1 METCRIC
8 RCEETPEEPLFYPCK
23 CSGSIKYV
31 HQECLQ
37 EWLSTSKKNQVCE
50 LCNTKFLFT
59 KIYSKDMPKDI
70 PLGLFSHQLS
80 ISVLKSAKT
89 WMRYFL
95 VACMWLILFPII
107 TSGFFFKIFKF
118 THQLF
123 IEEPLVDK
131 ISAFPLGRAL
141 LPQLFFTNGG
151 LYSGLFIMTFEGLVI
166 TGAYLLTVIIPFF
179 VREWVLNCFAFR
191 QELDRIQE
199 EDIKQRHAQAVAD
212 VVRRMGGDGAN
223 EDVEHVI
230 DALNQFQ
237 QEQRHNV
244 QQDRQELEQM
254 RRMQEEINRR
264 EDQRDQQ
271 ARAAQREDDE
281 MLAQVAA
288 DVAADDNTLKAFLG
302 FTGPWKALWHA
313 TFTAY
318 TLYFGFTVILLFS
331 PYTIGRATMFT
342 IEKNVDTINYCIDAT
357 QGNFMKLLRAVF
369 GSTWF
374 PDTGELAAY
383 NTKFYDPTTFGAHAF
398 EVLVGFTFASALIY
412 LYMKVTK
419 PKLSV
424 DARQLLKL
432 LEAMVKV
439 IIMFG
444 VELLVF
450 PFCCGLL
457 LHVSILPLFGNLSDL
472 WWERLAQ
479 FGMFPITNVILHWI
493 IGTFYMIQFAMFVSM
508 CRGQMRSGVLYFVRN
523 PNDPSYQPVQEV
535 LEKSIYFQFK
545 RILISGAM
553 YAVFIGLC
561 IGIVTFAYQQL
572 LSGNIGLLPLTLDV
586 ALGDFWPSKPFFHV
600 GLHVCLSLYLSSQI
614 DGKQIANYIW
624 TQILKRTSAA
634 LCLSSFIF
642 NDDKEGEQVPEGSF
656 VRAPC
661 SDSVSLRKSKN
672 FFVEVTKDDVPLVSE
687 KTVETASP
695 ATGDDSDSGSTTANN
710 TDASTEATG
719 STANEEEAPPLT
731 SSDYV
736 VVYTPPQF
744 RPRVLALL
752 CTIWICGALC
762 ITALVGAPV
771 LTGRFLY
778 STVLNN
784 LWSEFSDTE
793 AFSIGAPV
801 VGCLYLVGSI
811 KSGAIALRF
820 TLVFF
825 SGIALLIA
833 TSAACEMYILRV
845 VDIFI
850 DSDTSTV
857 ARAVSTGFMVLVAAK
872 YVPSL
877 HIPVLGPL
885 FTQTFENGIR
895 TCNLQA
901 LSKLVVTSSA
911 LSLLVVALPA
921 MVGLVLDGFFH
932 THFIHIA
939 IYPVILALSI
949 VPIVWGQV
957 SQYLRLFEAQ
967 IRDRLYMTGEK
978 LHNRE

>member
-31 HQECLQ
+31 HQGCLQ
-37 EWLSTSKKNQVCE
+37 EWLTTSKKGQVCE

-59 KIYSKDMPKDI
+59 KIYSPDMPRDI

-80 ISVLKSAKT
+80 ISVLKSTKT
-89 WMRYFL
+89 WLRYFL
-95 VACMWLILFPII
+95 VACKWLILFPII

-123 IEEPLVDK
+123 IEESLVDN
-131 ISAFPLGRAL
+131 ISTFPLGRAL
-141 LPQLFFTNGG
+141 LPQFFFTDGG
-151 LYSGLFIMTFEGLVI
+151 LYSGLFVMTFEGLVI
-166 TGAYLLTVIIPFF
+166 TSAYLLTVIVPFF

-199 EDIKQRHAQAVAD
+199 EDIKQRHAQAVVD
-212 VVRRMGGDGAN
+212 VMRRIGGEGAN
-223 EDVEHVI
+223 EDVENVI

-237 QEQRHNV
+237 QDQRNNV
-244 QQDRQELEQM
+244 QHDRQVLEEM
-254 RRMQEEINRR
+254 RRMQDQINRL
-264 EDQRDQQ
+264 EDQREQQ
-271 ARAAQREDDE
+271 ARAARRDDDE
-281 MLAQVAA
+281 LAALDAA
-288 DVAADDNTLKAFLG
+288 AEDNTLMAFLG
-302 FTGPWKALWHA
+302 FTGPLKALWQA

-342 IEKNVDTINYCIDAT
+342 IEKNVDTINYCIDAI
-357 QGNFMKLLRAVF
+357 QGIIMKFLRGVF

-374 PDTGELAAY
+374 PISDELTSY
-383 NTKFYDPTTFGAHAF
+383 NTKFYNPTTFGAHAF
-398 EVLVGFTFASALIY
+398 EVLVGYTFVASLVY
-412 LYMKVTK
+412 LYMKISK

-424 DARQLLKL
+424 DAKQLLKL
-432 LEAMVKV
+432 LEAIVKV
-439 IIMFG
+439 ITMFG

-457 LHVSILPLFGNLSDL
+457 LHVSILPLFGNFSDL

-479 FGMFPITNVILHWI
+479 FSMFPLTNIVLHWV

-508 CRGQMRSGVLYFVRN
+508 CRGQMRPGVLYFVRN

-535 LEKSIYFQFK
+535 LEKSMYFQFK
-545 RILISGAM
+545 RIIISGGM

-561 IGIVTFAYQQL
+561 IGIVTFAYQKL
-572 LSGNIGLLPLTLDV
+572 LSDKAGLLPLSLDV
-586 ALGDFWPSKPFFHV
+586 ALGDFWLSKPFFHV
-600 GLHVCLSLYLSSQI
+600 GLHVCLSLWLSSQI
-614 DGKQIANYIW
+614 DGKQVANYTW
-624 TQILKRTSAA
+624 TQILKRTCAVLS
-634 LCLSSFIF
+634 LSSFIF
-642 NDDKEGEQVPEGSF
+642 NDDQNSEQDPKGSF

-672 FFVEVTKDDVPLVSE
+672 FFVEVTKDDVPIIPE
-687 KTVETASP
+687 KIPRTETNAE
-695 ATGDDSDSGSTTANN
+695 ADADSGSIASN
-710 TDASTEATG
+710 TDTATETTGATENG
-719 STANEEEAPPLT
+719 EEVPPLT

-736 VVYTPPQF
+736 VVYTPPRFQ
-744 RPRVLALL
+744 PRILALL

-762 ITALVGAPV
+762 ITGLVAAPI

-778 STVLNN
+778 SVILNN
-784 LWSEFSDTE
+784 LWSEFSDIE
-793 AFSIGAPV
+793 AFSIGAPIAA
-801 VGCLYLVGSI
+801 GFYLVAST
-811 KSGAIALRF
+811 KSGAIASRF
-820 TLVFF
+820 VLVFL

-833 TSAACEMYILRV
+833 TSAACEMYVLRV

-857 ARAVSTGFMVLVAAK
+857 ARAISMGFMVLVAAK
-872 YVPSL
+872 YAPSL
-877 HIPVLGPL
+877 HVPVLGPL
-885 FTQTFENGIR
+885 FTQTFQNGIR
-895 TCNLQA
+895 TCNLKA
-901 LSKLVVTSSA
+901 LSKLVITSSA

-921 MVGLVLDGFFH
+921 MIGLVLDRFFQ

-949 VPIVWGQV
+949 IPVVWGQV
-957 SQYLRLFEAQ
+957 FQFLELYEAQ
-967 IRDRLYMTGEK
+967 IRDKLYTTGER